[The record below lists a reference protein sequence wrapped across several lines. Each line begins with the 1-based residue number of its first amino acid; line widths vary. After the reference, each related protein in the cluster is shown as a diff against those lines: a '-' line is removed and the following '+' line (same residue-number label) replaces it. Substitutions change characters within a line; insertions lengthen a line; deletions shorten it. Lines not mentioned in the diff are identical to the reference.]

1 MEGTTQRRVELYVRS
16 LAPCGTSTE
25 QNEVVERLHDLDRR
39 DVVDDDVDLTVWG
52 DAVCLDGASATVG
65 TGRQVADRVRE
76 FYGWCADGPTSLD
89 PFFTWSTVESSLS
102 GDSFRRVV
110 LPSGVSRSTTT
121 GSCWRCI
128 PGRSMAQW
136 SRWRTASGR
145 SSRPRTETRTR
156 RSPSRRSA
164 GAEGWWGR

>member
-25 QNEVVERLHDLDRR
+25 QNEIVERLRDLERR
-39 DVVDDDVDLTVWG
+39 DVVDDVDLTVWG

-65 TGRQVADRVRE
+65 TGTQVADRVRE
-76 FYGWCADGPTSLD
+76 FYSWCADGPASLD

-110 LPSGVSRSTTT
+110 LPQRCLALYDDGQLQEVYPRQVDGAVESLADGVRSLE
-121 GSCWRCI
+121 
-128 PGRSMAQW
+128 P
-136 SRWRTASGR
+136 TADGNAG
-145 SSRPRTETRTR
+145 
-156 RSPSRRSA
+156 PSLA
-164 GAEGWWGR
+164 FEEV

>member
-39 DVVDDDVDLTVWG
+39 DVVDDVDLTVWG
-52 DAVCLDGASATVG
+52 DPVCLDGASATVG

-110 LPSGVSRSTTT
+110 LPQRCLALYDDGQLLEVYPRQVDGTVESLADGVRSLESAAN
-121 GSCWRCI
+121 GN
-128 PGRSMAQW
+128 AD
-136 SRWRTASGR
+136 
-145 SSRPRTETRTR
+145 
-156 RSPSRRSA
+156 PSLA
-164 GAEGWWGR
+164 FEEV